1 MLPDELIEV
10 PEYLKGELTGANVMP
25 MCDFCTEIACETD
38 GMACGETCSQGCHGQ
53 CTVVQCGQCSG
64 CLGGCQICESS
75 CQNSCQSCQS
85 SCESAAQNPTSY
97 GSITVGE
104 VTSHTI
110 EVTLKAISKATSYVI
125 AYRPDSTT
133 TARNVETTLRN
144 YTLTSLEPNQ
154 RYVINY
160 YGKNSYGTG
169 PYMPSPVYATTRPEI
184 VVEPWSWTSSNGAAT
199 DTQTRNAYQILQ
211 GNRAADDFHHNVWND
226 FIDKIVEMRE
236 AYGLFWT
243 TDSGRFPSASGCK
256 VSAGDT
262 LTAEIYNAAKTNIG
276 SIQSTGIQDVDPGDE
291 ITGYHVLHISD
302 VLNDIIGGL

>member
-1 MLPDELIEV
+1 MIGNIYTGVVDETRRRLMQKYDSAQVEGDGCDECPLNRICDGGCVANNYIRSGSFHHMPPICCRWNRLLFREAIYLMERLGQGKKQTLFREVAIYVADELIEV

-110 EVTLKAISKATSYVI
+110 EVTLRAISKATSYVI

-133 TARNVETTLRN
+133 TARNVETTSRN

-154 RYVINY
+154 RYVLTTMARTATEPALICLLR
-160 YGKNSYGTG
+160 S
-169 PYMPSPVYATTRPEI
+169 MPP
-184 VVEPWSWTSSNGAAT
+184 
-199 DTQTRNAYQILQ
+199 Q
-211 GNRAADDFHHNVWND
+211 GQR
-226 FIDKIVEMRE
+226 
-236 AYGLFWT
+236 L
-243 TDSGRFPSASGCK
+243 
-256 VSAGDT
+256 
-262 LTAEIYNAAKTNIG
+262 
-276 SIQSTGIQDVDPGDE
+276 
-291 ITGYHVLHISD
+291 
-302 VLNDIIGGL
+302 

>member
-1 MLPDELIEV
+1 M
-10 PEYLKGELTGANVMP
+10 
-25 MCDFCTEIACETD
+25 
-38 GMACGETCSQGCHGQ
+38 
-53 CTVVQCGQCSG
+53 
-64 CLGGCQICESS
+64 
-75 CQNSCQSCQS
+75 
-85 SCESAAQNPTSY
+85 
-97 GSITVGE
+97 
-104 VTSHTI
+104 
-110 EVTLKAISKATSYVI
+110 
-125 AYRPDSTT
+125 
-133 TARNVETTLRN
+133 ETTSRN

-199 DTQTRNAYQILQ
+199 DTQTRNAYQVLQ

-262 LTAEIYNAAKTNIG
+262 LIRRDLQRGQDQYRFHTIYRD
-276 SIQSTGIQDVDPGDE
+276 TGCR
-291 ITGYHVLHISD
+291 S
-302 VLNDIIGGL
+302 GGRDNRIPRSSHLGCSE